1 MYPVSGHLKTLFILF
16 AVVVSCT
23 LPHAAYAAAYGTTPS
38 QSGLK
43 QGDWLIRLKATG
55 VIPVN
60 ESSETTPLGGR
71 LKTPSQILPT
81 LDISYFLTD
90 HWSIEAVAGVIS
102 ADYRLEDSLLG
113 DFKVS
118 HTRSGTASLVA
129 QYHFLPDAA
138 LNPYLGAGVNHTW
151 PISVES
157 APGVPE
163 IMSEAITSPLLD
175 AGLDY
180 RLSEH
185 WYASA
190 NVRYVITPVQH
201 FSGDGFSAKSDTDVL
216 VLGAGIGLRF

>member
-1 MYPVSGHLKTLFILF
+1 MYPVSGHCKTLFVLF
-16 AVVVSCT
+16 AVIVSCT
-23 LPHAAYAAAYGTTPS
+23 PPHAVQAAAHGTTPS
-38 QSGLK
+38 STGWQ

-71 LKTPSQILPT
+71 LETPSQVLPT

-90 HWSIEAVAGVIS
+90 HWSIEAMAGFIS
-102 ADYRLEDSLLG
+102 TDYRLKDSLPG

-129 QYHFLPDAA
+129 QYHFLPKAT

-157 APGVPE
+157 ATGVPE
-163 IMSEAITSPLLD
+163 ITTESITSPLFD

-185 WYASA
+185 WYATA
-190 NVRYVITPVQH
+190 DVRYAITPAQH
-201 FSGDGFSAKSDTDVL
+201 FSGDGFNAKSDTDVL
-216 VLGAGIGLRF
+216 VLGAGMGLRF